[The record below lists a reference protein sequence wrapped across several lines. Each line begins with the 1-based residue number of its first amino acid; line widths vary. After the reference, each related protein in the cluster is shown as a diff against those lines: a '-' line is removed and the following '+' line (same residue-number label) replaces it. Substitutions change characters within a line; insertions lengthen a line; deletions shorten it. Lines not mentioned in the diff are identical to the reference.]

1 MERRKHEVHID
12 AIVQRLE
19 RLERQGHRWKATAT
33 LAIMTLGLVLLIGA
47 GKNGETS
54 VPNELQAHAFV
65 LVARDGTPL
74 ARLGLLPHGAWGLG
88 FYDQGKKSRIVL
100 SVEGDGSSLLS
111 LFGKDGKG
119 SLLLSANGNG
129 ATSLRLVDT
138 HWKTRTAL
146 ATWPDGSPFLQLAD
160 RDGKDRALLQYTE
173 VIARAT
179 GELIKQ
185 SGPSLLFFDKEETVV
200 WQAP

>member
-1 MERRKHEVHID
+1 MERKKHEVHID

-19 RLERQGHRWKATAT
+19 RLERQGRRWKATAT
-33 LAIMTLGLVLLIGA
+33 LAIITLGLVLLIGA

-119 SLLLSANGNG
+119 SLLLSANGSG
-129 ATSLRLVDT
+129 ATSLLLMDT

-146 ATWPDGSPFLQLAD
+146 ATWPDGSPFLQLTD

-179 GELIKQ
+179 GEFIKRP
-185 SGPSLLFFDKEETVV
+185 GPSLLFFNKEETVV

>member
-19 RLERQGHRWKATAT
+19 CLERQGRRWKATAA

-54 VPNELQAHAFV
+54 VPDELQAHAFV

-119 SLLLSANGNG
+119 SLLLSANGSG

-146 ATWPDGSPFLQLAD
+146 ATWPDGSPFLQLTD

-185 SGPSLLFFDKEETVV
+185 PGPSLLFFDKEETVV

>member
-1 MERRKHEVHID
+1 MERRKHEAHID

-19 RLERQGHRWKATAT
+19 RLERQGRRWKATAT
-33 LAIMTLGLVLLIGA
+33 LAIITLGLVLLIGA

-54 VPNELQAHAFV
+54 MPNELQAHAFV

-119 SLLLSANGNG
+119 SLLLSANGSG

-138 HWKTRTAL
+138 NWKTRTAL
-146 ATWPDGSPFLQLAD
+146 ATWPDGSPFLQLTD

-173 VIARAT
+173 VIAKAT
-179 GELIKQ
+179 GEFIKRP
-185 SGPSLLFFDKEETVV
+185 GPSLLFFDKEETVV
-200 WQAP
+200 WQVP

>member
-1 MERRKHEVHID
+1 MERRKHETHID
-12 AIVQRLE
+12 AIIQRLE
-19 RLERQGHRWKATAT
+19 RLERQGRRWKATAT
-33 LAIMTLGLVLLIGA
+33 LALITLGLVLLIGA

-119 SLLLSANGNG
+119 SLLLSANGSG

-146 ATWPDGSPFLQLAD
+146 ATWPDGSPFLQLTD

-185 SGPSLLFFDKEETVV
+185 PGPSLLFFDKEETVV

>member
-1 MERRKHEVHID
+1 MERKKHEVHID

-19 RLERQGHRWKATAT
+19 CLERQGRRWKAMAT
-33 LAIMTLGLVLLIGA
+33 LAVMSLGLVLLIGA

-54 VPNELQAHAFV
+54 LPNELQAHAFV

-119 SLLLSANGNG
+119 SLLLSANGSG

-138 HWKTRTAL
+138 NWKTRTAL
-146 ATWPDGSPFLQLAD
+146 ATWPDGSPFLQLTD

-173 VIARAT
+173 VTARAT
-179 GELIKQ
+179 GELIKRPK
-185 SGPSLLFFDKEETVV
+185 PSLLFFDKEETVV

>member
-1 MERRKHEVHID
+1 MEHRKHEAHID

-19 RLERQGHRWKATAT
+19 RLERQGRRWKATAT
-33 LAIMTLGLVLLIGA
+33 LAIMTLGLVLLIAA

-119 SLLLSANGNG
+119 SLFLSANGSG

-146 ATWPDGSPFLQLAD
+146 ATWPDGSPFLQLTD

-173 VIARAT
+173 VMAKAT
-179 GELIKQ
+179 GKLIKRP
-185 SGPSLLFFDKEETVV
+185 GPSLFFFDKEETVV

>member
-1 MERRKHEVHID
+1 MERRKQEVHID

-19 RLERQGHRWKATAT
+19 RLERQGRRWKATAT
-33 LAIMTLGLVLLIGA
+33 LAIITLGLVLLIGA

-119 SLLLSANGNG
+119 SLLLSASGSG
-129 ATSLRLVDT
+129 ATSLRLVDM

-146 ATWPDGSPFLQLAD
+146 ATWPDGSPFLQLTD

-179 GELIKQ
+179 GEFIKRP
-185 SGPSLLFFDKEETVV
+185 GPSLLFFNKEETVV

>member
-19 RLERQGHRWKATAT
+19 CLERQGRRWKATAA

-54 VPNELQAHAFV
+54 VPDELQAHAFV

-146 ATWPDGSPFLQLAD
+146 ATWPDGSPFLQLTD

-185 SGPSLLFFDKEETVV
+185 PGPSLLFFDKEETVV

>member
-19 RLERQGHRWKATAT
+19 RLERQGHCWKATAT

-65 LVARDGTPL
+65 LVAHDGTPL

-119 SLLLSANGNG
+119 SLLLSANGSG

-146 ATWPDGSPFLQLAD
+146 ATWPDGSPFLQLTD

-173 VIARAT
+173 VSARTT
-179 GELIKQ
+179 GELIKRP
-185 SGPSLLFFDKEETVV
+185 GPSLLFFDKEETVV

>member
-19 RLERQGHRWKATAT
+19 CLERQGRRWKATAA

-54 VPNELQAHAFV
+54 VPDELQAHAFV

-119 SLLLSANGNG
+119 SLLLSANGSG

-146 ATWPDGSPFLQLAD
+146 ATWPDGSPFLQLTD

-185 SGPSLLFFDKEETVV
+185 PGPSLLFFDKEEIVV

>member
-1 MERRKHEVHID
+1 MEHKGHID

-19 RLERQGHRWKATAT
+19 RLERQGRRWKATAT
-33 LAIMTLGLVLLIGA
+33 LAIITLGLTFLIGA

-65 LVARDGTPL
+65 LMARDGTPL

-88 FYDQGKKSRIVL
+88 FYDQGKKSRIFL

-119 SLLLSANGNG
+119 SLLLSANGSG
-129 ATSLRLVDT
+129 ATSLRLMDT

-146 ATWPDGSPFLQLAD
+146 ATWPDGSPFLQLTD

-173 VIARAT
+173 VSARAT
-179 GELIKQ
+179 GELIKRP
-185 SGPSLLFFDKEETVV
+185 GPSLLFFDKEETVV

>member
-1 MERRKHEVHID
+1 MESRGHEPQIG

-19 RLERQGHRWKATAT
+19 RLEWESRRWKAVAM
-33 LAIMTLGLVLLIGA
+33 LAAAALGMVLFIGA

-54 VPNELQAHAFV
+54 VPSELQARAFV
-65 LVARDGTPL
+65 LVDRDGTRL

-100 SVEGDGSSLLS
+100 SMEGDGSSSLS

-119 SLLLSANGNG
+119 SMLLSAHGSG
-129 ATSLRLVDT
+129 AASLRLVDAS
-138 HWKTRTAL
+138 WKTRTTL
-146 ATWPDGSPFLQLAD
+146 ATWPDGSPFLQLFD
-160 RDGKDRALLQYTE
+160 PTGKDRALLRYTE
-173 VIARAT
+173 VSATAT

-185 SGPSLLFFDKEETVV
+185 PGPSLLFFDQEEAVV

>member
-1 MERRKHEVHID
+1 M
-12 AIVQRLE
+12 
-19 RLERQGHRWKATAT
+19 
-33 LAIMTLGLVLLIGA
+33 
-47 GKNGETS
+47 
-54 VPNELQAHAFV
+54 PNELQAHAFV

-119 SLLLSANGNG
+119 SLLLSANGSG

-138 HWKTRTAL
+138 NWKTRTAL
-146 ATWPDGSPFLQLAD
+146 ATWPDGSPFLQLTD
-160 RDGKDRALLQYTE
+160 RDGKNRALLQYTE

-179 GELIKQ
+179 GELIKRP
-185 SGPSLLFFDKEETVV
+185 GPSLLFFDKEETVV
-200 WQAP
+200 WQVP

>member
-19 RLERQGHRWKATAT
+19 RLERQGRRWKATAT
-33 LAIMTLGLVLLIGA
+33 LAIITLGLVLLIGA

-119 SLLLSANGNG
+119 SLLLSANGSG

-146 ATWPDGSPFLQLAD
+146 ATWPDGSPFLQLTD

-179 GELIKQ
+179 GEFIKRP
-185 SGPSLLFFDKEETVV
+185 GPSLLFFNKEETVV

>member
-1 MERRKHEVHID
+1 MERRKHEAHID

-19 RLERQGHRWKATAT
+19 RLERQGRCWKATAT
-33 LAIMTLGLVLLIGA
+33 LALMTLGLILLIGA

-119 SLLLSANGNG
+119 SLLLSANGSG

-146 ATWPDGSPFLQLAD
+146 ATWPDGSPFLQLTD

-185 SGPSLLFFDKEETVV
+185 PGPSLLFFDKEETVV

>member
-1 MERRKHEVHID
+1 MEHKGHID

-19 RLERQGHRWKATAT
+19 RLERQGRRWKATAT
-33 LAIMTLGLVLLIGA
+33 LAIITLGLVLLIGA

-119 SLLLSANGNG
+119 SLLLSANGSG

-146 ATWPDGSPFLQLAD
+146 ATWPDGSPFLQLTD

-179 GELIKQ
+179 GEFIKRP
-185 SGPSLLFFDKEETVV
+185 GPSLLFFNKEETVV